1 MFNMVTFFEH
11 FNGGLLSEIFA
22 VISFFSTI
30 ISILLYKRKDRTFSF
45 FTHWLPT
52 YGDTVPKTV
61 AHIFNTNV
69 IVLSPLMALFILYL
83 SSFLGKMGAGMF
95 LISIVAIIGCIAS
108 TGQFFVGIIPAN
120 YSYKVHAFAA
130 LFFFGGTA
138 LYGILISIIELMI
151 GFPIYIPLFGF
162 FMALSFFIFLVLLIV
177 INVDATKNQSLPAI
191 WEWLSYFSLI
201 IWVFLHG
208 IFLLRTNS

>member
-1 MFNMVTFFEH
+1 MLNIDTFFER
-11 FNGGLLSEIFA
+11 FNGGILSVLFA
-22 VISFFSTI
+22 LTSFFSTI
-30 ISILLYKRKDRTFSF
+30 ISILLYKRKDHTFSF

-83 SSFLGKMGAGMF
+83 SSFLGKMGAGMY
-95 LISIVAIIGCIAS
+95 LISIVMIIGCTAS
-108 TGQFFVGIIPAN
+108 IGQFFVGIIPAN
-120 YSYKVHAFAA
+120 YSYKMHAFAA

-151 GFPIYIPLFGF
+151 GLPIFIPLFGF
-162 FMALSFFIFLVLLIV
+162 FMALSFFTFLVLLII
-177 INVDATKNQSLPAI
+177 INIDTKKSQSLPAI

-201 IWVFLHG
+201 IWVLLHG
-208 IFLLRTNS
+208 IFLLKANS